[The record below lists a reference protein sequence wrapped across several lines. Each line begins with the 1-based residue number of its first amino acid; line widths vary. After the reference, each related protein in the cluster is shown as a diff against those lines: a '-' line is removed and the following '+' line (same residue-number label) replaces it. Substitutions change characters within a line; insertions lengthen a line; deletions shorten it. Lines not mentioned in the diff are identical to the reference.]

1 MVLSGRRG
9 GGVLPPLLASSE
21 DRKESGWA
29 VAETPWHPDMIKAK
43 GKQVLWYPDYLYAVG
58 IGSLYRQ
65 LPKVNV
71 SNITRFRI
79 AQLDC
84 LPAMWQAE
92 IKQDDSLISN
102 TSAENYLALLGS
114 YIVHERLLLR

>member
-43 GKQVLWYPDYLYAVG
+43 GKQVLWYPDYLYAVD
-58 IGSLYRQ
+58 IGSLYRR

-71 SNITRFRI
+71 STLPDSELPNSI
-79 AQLDC
+79 AYQQC
-84 LPAMWQAE
+84 GWR
-92 IKQDDSLISN
+92 
-102 TSAENYLALLGS
+102 
-114 YIVHERLLLR
+114 RLSRMTA

>member
-21 DRKESGWA
+21 DRKESGWT

-43 GKQVLWYPDYLYAVG
+43 ETSPLVPRLPLRCRYRVAISAVTKSQCLY
-58 IGSLYRQ
+58 
-65 LPKVNV
+65 
-71 SNITRFRI
+71 ITRFRI

-84 LPAMWQAE
+84 LPAMWLAE
-92 IKQDDSLISN
+92 IKQDDSLTSN